1 MERREF
7 LKVAG
12 AAAGSCALASNALL
26 GAQTQQSSG
35 DAKPA
40 ELPRRPLGQTGE
52 KLSVI
57 GFPGLALCQQGQEEG
72 TAGIHKAFDNGI
84 NYFDV
89 APAYGRDGE
98 CEIKM
103 GVGLQGIDRSKIF
116 LACKTKKRDAQGAR
130 EELER
135 SLSRLKTD
143 HFDLY
148 QIHAVFTPEE
158 SQRALAPGG
167 AIEMILKAKEEGK
180 IRFVGLS
187 AHTTR
192 GALEML
198 KGFQFDSIMFPI
210 DYVDYLQW
218 GFGKAVIECAQER
231 GTAVFAMKTLCAGA
245 WPQGAARSRNWW
257 YKTVETQEDVNL
269 AVRFSLSQPGVV
281 AAIPPSFLDL
291 VDKSIVAG
299 RAYRAITEVEVA
311 KLQEMGIDCGSVFK
325 KEDERVA
332 MGLPL
337 HQSHHPDSPHHY
349 CPCAHA

>member
-1 MERREF
+1 MDRRDF

-12 AAAGSCALASNALL
+12 GCALASNALL
-26 GAQTQQSSG
+26 AVETPPSG
-35 DAKPA
+35 GGERLG
-40 ELPRRPLGQTGE
+40 ELPRRPLGRTGE

-57 GFPGLALCQQGQEEG
+57 GFPGLALSQYSQEEG
-72 TAGIHKAFDNGI
+72 TAGLHRAFDQGI

-89 APAYGRDGE
+89 APAYGRDGD

-135 SLSRLKTD
+135 SLTRLKTD

-158 SQRALAPGG
+158 ARQALAPGG
-167 AIEMILKAKEEGK
+167 ALETILKAREEGK
-180 IRFVGLS
+180 VRFIGLS
-187 AHTTR
+187 AHTTK

-198 KGFQFDSIMFPI
+198 NGFQFDSIMFPI

-218 GFGKAVIECAQER
+218 GFGKAVIERARER
-231 GTAVFAMKTLCAGA
+231 GVAVFAMKTLCAGA
-245 WPQGAARSRNWW
+245 WPQGATRSRNWW
-257 YKTVETQEDVNL
+257 YKTVESQQDADL

-291 VDKSIVAG
+291 VDKAILAG
-299 RAYRAITEVEVA
+299 RAYRPITDAEVA
-311 KLQEMGIDCGSVFK
+311 TLHEMGVGCGSVFK
-325 KEDERVA
+325 KDEERGA

-337 HQSHHPDSPHHY
+337 DRPHHPGSPHDY
-349 CPCAHA
+349 CPCVHA

>member
-7 LKVAG
+7 LKAAG
-12 AAAGSCALASNALL
+12 AAVSGCALASNALL
-26 GAQTQQSSG
+26 GAEGQPPSG
-35 DAKPA
+35 KARSA
-40 ELPRRPLGQTGE
+40 ELPRRPLGKSGE

-57 GFPGLALCQQGQEEG
+57 GFPGLALSQQGQEEG
-72 TAGIHKAFDNGI
+72 TVGLHKAFDQGI

-89 APAYGRDGE
+89 APAYGRDGD

-135 SLSRLKTD
+135 SLTRLKTD

-148 QIHAVFTPEE
+148 QMHAVFTPEE
-158 SQRALAPGG
+158 AKQALGPGG
-167 AIEMILKAKEEGK
+167 ALETILKAKEEGK
-180 IRFVGLS
+180 LRYIGLS
-187 AHTTR
+187 AHTTK
-192 GALEML
+192 GALTML

-210 DYVDYLQW
+210 DYMDYLQW

-245 WPQGAARSRNWW
+245 WPEGQPRSRQWW
-257 YKTVETQEDVNL
+257 YKTVESQDEVDL

-291 VDKSIVAG
+291 VDRAILAG
-299 RAYRAITEVEVA
+299 RAYRPINEAEVA
-311 KLQEMGIDCGSVFK
+311 RLRELGAGCGSVFK
-325 KEDERVA
+325 RDEERVA
-332 MGLPL
+332 MGLTL
-337 HQSHHPDSPHHY
+337 HRPHHPGSPHDY

>member
-12 AAAGSCALASNALL
+12 VAASSCALGSNALL
-26 GAQTQQSSG
+26 GAEAQPSSG
-35 DAKPA
+35 DARLA

-57 GFPGLALCQQGQEEG
+57 GFPGLALSQQGQEEG
-72 TAGIHKAFDNGI
+72 TAGIHKAFDQGI

-116 LACKTKKRDAQGAR
+116 LACKTKKRDRQGSR

-135 SLSRLKTD
+135 SLTRLKTD

-148 QIHAVFTPEE
+148 QMHAVFTPEE
-158 SQRALAPGG
+158 AQRALGPGG
-167 AIEMILKAKEEGK
+167 ALETILKAKEEGK
-180 IRFVGLS
+180 IRFIGLS
-187 AHTTR
+187 AHTTK

-218 GFGKAVIECAQER
+218 GFGKAVIEYAQER
-231 GTAVFAMKTLCAGA
+231 DTAVFAMKTLCAGA
-245 WPQGAARSRNWW
+245 WPEGTPRSRNWW
-257 YKTVETQEDVNL
+257 YKTAETQEDVNL
-269 AVRFSLSQPGVV
+269 AVRFSLSRPGVV

-291 VDKSIVAG
+291 VDKAILAG
-299 RAYRAITEVEVA
+299 RAYQPITEPEVA
-311 KLQEMGIDCGSVFK
+311 RLREMGIGCGSVFK
-325 KEDERVA
+325 KDEERVA

-337 HQSHHPDSPHHY
+337 QRSHHLGNPHDY

>member
-1 MERREF
+1 MDRRDF

-12 AAAGSCALASNALL
+12 GCALASNALL
-26 GAQTQQSSG
+26 AVETPPSG
-35 DAKPA
+35 GGERLG
-40 ELPRRPLGQTGE
+40 ELPRRPLGRTGE

-57 GFPGLALCQQGQEEG
+57 GFPGLALSQYSQEEG
-72 TAGIHKAFDNGI
+72 TAGLHRAFDQGI

-89 APAYGRDGE
+89 APAYGRDGD

-130 EELER
+130 EEFER
-135 SLSRLKTD
+135 SLTRLKTD

-158 SQRALAPGG
+158 ARQALAPGG
-167 AIEMILKAKEEGK
+167 ALEPILKAREEGK
-180 IRFVGLS
+180 GRFIGLS
-187 AHTTR
+187 AHTTK

-198 KGFQFDSIMFPI
+198 NGFQFDSIMFPI

-218 GFGKAVIECAQER
+218 GFGKAVIERARER
-231 GTAVFAMKTLCAGA
+231 GVAVFAMKTLCAGA
-245 WPQGAARSRNWW
+245 WPQGATRSRNWW
-257 YKTVETQEDVNL
+257 YKTVESQQDADL

-291 VDKSIVAG
+291 VDKAILAG
-299 RAYRAITEVEVA
+299 RAYRPITDAEVA
-311 KLQEMGIDCGSVFK
+311 TLHEMGVGCGSVFK
-325 KEDERVA
+325 KDEERVA

-337 HQSHHPDSPHHY
+337 DRPHHPGSPHDY
-349 CPCAHA
+349 CPCVHA

>member
-1 MERREF
+1 MDRRDF

-12 AAAGSCALASNALL
+12 GCALASNALL
-26 GAQTQQSSG
+26 AVETPPSG
-35 DAKPA
+35 GGERLG
-40 ELPRRPLGQTGE
+40 ELPRRPLGRTGE

-57 GFPGLALCQQGQEEG
+57 GFPGLALSQYSQEEG
-72 TAGIHKAFDNGI
+72 TAGLHRAFDQGI

-89 APAYGRDGE
+89 APAYGRDGD

-135 SLSRLKTD
+135 SLTRLKTD

-158 SQRALAPGG
+158 ARQALAPGG
-167 AIEMILKAKEEGK
+167 ALETILKAREEGK
-180 IRFVGLS
+180 VRFIGLS
-187 AHTTR
+187 AHTTK

-198 KGFQFDSIMFPI
+198 NGFQFDSIMFPI

-218 GFGKAVIECAQER
+218 GFGKAVIERARER
-231 GTAVFAMKTLCAGA
+231 GVAVFAMKTLCAGA
-245 WPQGAARSRNWW
+245 WPQGATRSRNWW
-257 YKTVETQEDVNL
+257 YKTVESQQDADL

-291 VDKSIVAG
+291 VDKAILAG
-299 RAYRAITEVEVA
+299 RAYRPITDAEVA
-311 KLQEMGIDCGSVFK
+311 TLREMGVGCGSVFK
-325 KEDERVA
+325 KDEERVA

-337 HQSHHPDSPHHY
+337 DRPHHPGSPHDY
-349 CPCAHA
+349 CPCVHA